1 MIEMKMSENL
11 KPWQLMRQ
19 MWIVLNDIVDEISP
33 QLATQGLLPQTFFLL
48 LEIEQHPFPAEIA
61 RAMQLP
67 PPTVS
72 YFIRK
77 LEELGYL
84 SRQSEPNDLR
94 RFRLTLTASGQKVL
108 GEGQV
113 LIDEAANRRLANFS
127 AQEKKDLERLLWK
140 LLAK

>member
-1 MIEMKMSENL
+1 MKTNDEQKS
-11 KPWQLMRQ
+11 WQLMRQ

-33 QLATQGLLPQTFFLL
+33 QLTAQGLLPQTFFLL
-48 LEIEQHPFPAEIA
+48 LEVEEHPFPAEIA

-72 YFIRK
+72 YFVRK

-84 SRQSEPNDLR
+84 SRHSEPNDLR
-94 RFRLTLTASGQKVL
+94 RFRLTLTASGRKTL
-108 GEGQV
+108 AEGQA
-113 LIDEAANRRLANFS
+113 LIDAASSRRLADFS

-140 LLAK
+140 LLSK